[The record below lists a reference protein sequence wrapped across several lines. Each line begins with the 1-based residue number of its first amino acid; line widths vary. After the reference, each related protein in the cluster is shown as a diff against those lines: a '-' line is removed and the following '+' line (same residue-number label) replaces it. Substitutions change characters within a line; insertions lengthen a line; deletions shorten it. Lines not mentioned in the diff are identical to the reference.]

1 MTDKDTVLPKQ
12 NPFRTMREQKIAE
25 RITQAATAGL
35 PKVMPT
41 ISANTPEEIKAAR
54 MKLGNGVTIDDLLKK
69 VVNDGASDLHLSC
82 DGPPRYRVDGDLLP
96 INGMPD
102 IADEWLKLQ
111 MQTIVPPVI
120 WENFLEDGE
129 ADLSYALEGYGRF
142 RVNIFKQRGTTA
154 AVLRTIPTKIKTI
167 AELGVPET
175 LHDLVKKKKG
185 LILVTGPT
193 GSGKALRLD
202 TKIPT
207 PTGSTTMGELNVGDM
222 VIDSQGNPTRVTGMS
237 PINKTPDL
245 FKLTLS
251 DGQELFADADHQW
264 IVATHTTR
272 NKARHWKTI
281 QTENNSKKGLEAAAK
296 LFLLSDSFTT
306 EEMRLSELQALTEQ
320 IGVNEVFPSEY
331 SIRATLGF
339 MDVNGSGG
347 NGSVPLKFNASET
360 FFALGTRLLQRYER
374 KEESVLKTMSTAEI
388 IAEGLTDKWDRTKF
402 SIPLSKAVN
411 GVKSN
416 LPIDPYVLG
425 VWLGDG
431 NSGDGRITVGSE
443 NVKEMK
449 KLLSEAWD
457 GEIIE
462 YARASNNVVF
472 SMKADENNALSE
484 PLFRKLR
491 MNNLKN
497 NKHIPIE
504 YLRASYEQRLSLLQ
518 GLMDTDGTVN
528 QGGTGFTL
536 ALSEKKLAYGC
547 LDLIRSLGIKAT
559 INSRKSGYKDNNGI
573 YVECKDSYNIRFS
586 TILPVA
592 KLKKKSD
599 RILSKAG
606 EGQKWL
612 YIKSI
617 EKIEQD
623 DPEYGPARC
632 ISVDSPDKSYLCGD
646 YVVTHN
652 TTTLTAMIDAINDS
666 RREHIVTIEDPIE
679 FVHTNKKSLVNQ
691 REIGT
696 DTLSFSEALKRVL
709 RQDPDVILI
718 GELRDAETIST
729 ALTAAETGHLVFG
742 TLHTQSATKTIDRII
757 DTFPPVQQQQV
768 RSQLADTIQ
777 AVIAQALVK
786 KIGGGR
792 VAATEIMVRTSAI
805 ANQIREGQIPQI
817 YSSIQTGKSNGMHT
831 LDDDLKKLVKEGLV
845 EKDEVAPLMV
855 DPSSLDGL
863 MAKSNDWSY

>member
-41 ISANTPEEIKAAR
+41 ISPNTPEEIKAAR
-54 MKLGNGVTIDDLLKK
+54 MKHGNGVTIDDLLKK

-102 IADEWLKLQ
+102 ITDEWLKLQ

-167 AELGVPET
+167 AELGVPES

-193 GSGKALRLD
+193 GSGK
-202 TKIPT
+202 
-207 PTGSTTMGELNVGDM
+207 S
-222 VIDSQGNPTRVTGMS
+222 
-237 PINKTPDL
+237 
-245 FKLTLS
+245 
-251 DGQELFADADHQW
+251 
-264 IVATHTTR
+264 
-272 NKARHWKTI
+272 
-281 QTENNSKKGLEAAAK
+281 
-296 LFLLSDSFTT
+296 
-306 EEMRLSELQALTEQ
+306 
-320 IGVNEVFPSEY
+320 
-331 SIRATLGF
+331 
-339 MDVNGSGG
+339 
-347 NGSVPLKFNASET
+347 
-360 FFALGTRLLQRYER
+360 
-374 KEESVLKTMSTAEI
+374 
-388 IAEGLTDKWDRTKF
+388 
-402 SIPLSKAVN
+402 
-411 GVKSN
+411 
-416 LPIDPYVLG
+416 
-425 VWLGDG
+425 
-431 NSGDGRITVGSE
+431 
-443 NVKEMK
+443 
-449 KLLSEAWD
+449 
-457 GEIIE
+457 
-462 YARASNNVVF
+462 
-472 SMKADENNALSE
+472 
-484 PLFRKLR
+484 
-491 MNNLKN
+491 
-497 NKHIPIE
+497 
-504 YLRASYEQRLSLLQ
+504 
-518 GLMDTDGTVN
+518 
-528 QGGTGFTL
+528 
-536 ALSEKKLAYGC
+536 
-547 LDLIRSLGIKAT
+547 
-559 INSRKSGYKDNNGI
+559 
-573 YVECKDSYNIRFS
+573 
-586 TILPVA
+586 
-592 KLKKKSD
+592 
-599 RILSKAG
+599 
-606 EGQKWL
+606 
-612 YIKSI
+612 
-617 EKIEQD
+617 
-623 DPEYGPARC
+623 
-632 ISVDSPDKSYLCGD
+632 
-646 YVVTHN
+646 
-652 TTTLTAMIDAINDS
+652 TTLTAMIDAINDS

-757 DTFPPVQQQQV
+757 DTFPPVQQPQV
-768 RSQLADTIQ
+768 RSQLSDTIQ

-792 VAATEIMVRTSAI
+792 VAATEIMIRTSAI